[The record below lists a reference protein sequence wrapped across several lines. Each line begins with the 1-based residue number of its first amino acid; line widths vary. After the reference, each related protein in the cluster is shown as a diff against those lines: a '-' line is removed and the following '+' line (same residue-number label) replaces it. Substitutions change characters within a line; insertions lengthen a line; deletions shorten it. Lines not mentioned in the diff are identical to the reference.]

1 MATIKS
7 SNINITDLDFEDVSQ
22 SLKEYLKGQTILK
35 DYNFEGSN
43 LSILIDLL
51 AYAAHTSAFNANMVA
66 SEGKIVIIP
75 IILIFFIG
83 IFINHLIDD
92 SLSWLKYFNY
102 FSFSFLLFTLYFFRN
117 PKRKPVG
124 TSNQMVSPADG
135 KVIQII
141 NVDDPDI
148 SNAKQ
153 ISIFLSIFNV
163 HSQYVPIDSSVISS
177 NYFSGKYLLAFNHK
191 ASSKNEQST
200 TLFKTKENNKYKI
213 KQIAGFIARR
223 ILNYMESD
231 QSVIKGQRL
240 GFIRFGSRVEIIVSS
255 NNFDI
260 IVKKGDKIKANISTI
275 GIFK

>member
-1 MATIKS
+1 MI
-7 SNINITDLDFEDVSQ
+7 
-22 SLKEYLKGQTILK
+22 
-35 DYNFEGSN
+35 
-43 LSILIDLL
+43 
-51 AYAAHTSAFNANMVA
+51 A

-75 IILIFFIG
+75 VILIFFIG
-83 IFINHLIDD
+83 MFTSYLIDD

-117 PKRKPVG
+117 PKRNPVG
-124 TSNQMVSPADG
+124 ELNQMLSPADG

-141 NVDDPDI
+141 NVNDPEI
-148 SNAKQ
+148 GNAKQ
-153 ISIFLSIFNV
+153 ISIFLSIFDV

-191 ASSKNEQST
+191 SSSKNEQTT

-223 ILNYMESD
+223 ILNYMKSD
-231 QSVIKGQRL
+231 QSVIRGQRL
-240 GFIRFGSRVEIIVSS
+240 GFIRFGSRVEIIIPR

-260 IVKKGDKIKANISTI
+260 IVKKGDKVKANTSPI

>member
-1 MATIKS
+1 MLH
-7 SNINITDLDFEDVSQ
+7 N
-22 SLKEYLKGQTILK
+22 YK
-35 DYNFEGSN
+35 D
-43 LSILIDLL
+43 
-51 AYAAHTSAFNANMVA
+51 MVA

-124 TSNQMVSPADG
+124 TSNQMVSPSDG

-141 NVDDPDI
+141 NIDDPDI

-153 ISIFLSIFNV
+153 ISIFLSIFDV

-191 ASSKNEQST
+191 SSNKNEQTT

-223 ILNYMESD
+223 ILNYMKSD

-255 NNFDI
+255 NNFDV

>member
-1 MATIKS
+1 LF
-7 SNINITDLDFEDVSQ
+7 NN
-22 SLKEYLKGQTILK
+22 YK
-35 DYNFEGSN
+35 D
-43 LSILIDLL
+43 II
-51 AYAAHTSAFNANMVA
+51 A

-83 IFINHLIDD
+83 IFINHLMDD

-163 HSQYVPIDSSVISS
+163 HSQHVPIDSSVISS

-191 ASSKNEQST
+191 TSSKNEQSI

>member
-1 MATIKS
+1 
-7 SNINITDLDFEDVSQ
+7 
-22 SLKEYLKGQTILK
+22 
-35 DYNFEGSN
+35 
-43 LSILIDLL
+43 
-51 AYAAHTSAFNANMVA
+51 
-66 SEGKIVIIP
+66 
-75 IILIFFIG
+75 
-83 IFINHLIDD
+83 
-92 SLSWLKYFNY
+92 
-102 FSFSFLLFTLYFFRN
+102 
-117 PKRKPVG
+117 
-124 TSNQMVSPADG
+124 MVSPSDG

-148 SNAKQ
+148 DNAKQ
-153 ISIFLSIFNV
+153 ISIFLSIFDV

-177 NYFSGKYLLAFNHK
+177 NYFSGKYMLAFNHK
-191 ASSKNEQST
+191 TSSKNEQST

-260 IVKKGDKIKANISTI
+260 IVKKGDKIKANISPI
-275 GIFK
+275 GVFK

>member
-1 MATIKS
+1 
-7 SNINITDLDFEDVSQ
+7 
-22 SLKEYLKGQTILK
+22 
-35 DYNFEGSN
+35 
-43 LSILIDLL
+43 
-51 AYAAHTSAFNANMVA
+51 MVA

-83 IFINHLIDD
+83 IFINDLIDY
-92 SLSWLKYFNY
+92 SLNWLKYFNY

-148 SNAKQ
+148 GNAKQ

-191 ASSKNEQST
+191 TSSKNEQST
-200 TLFKTKENNKYKI
+200 TLFKTKENNKIVRITLIQTHLTWQNI
-213 KQIAGFIARR
+213 KYIFSNQCAEYSYRA
-223 ILNYMESD
+223 NY
-231 QSVIKGQRL
+231 
-240 GFIRFGSRVEIIVSS
+240 
-255 NNFDI
+255 
-260 IVKKGDKIKANISTI
+260 
-275 GIFK
+275 

>member
-1 MATIKS
+1 
-7 SNINITDLDFEDVSQ
+7 
-22 SLKEYLKGQTILK
+22 
-35 DYNFEGSN
+35 
-43 LSILIDLL
+43 
-51 AYAAHTSAFNANMVA
+51 MVA
-66 SEGKIVIIP
+66 SEGKIVLIP
-75 IILIFFIG
+75 ILLILLMG
-83 IFINHLIDD
+83 ISVNHLIDYNLD
-92 SLSWLKYFNY
+92 WLKYFNY
-102 FSFSFLLFTLYFFRN
+102 FSFSFLLFTIYFFRN
-117 PKRKPVG
+117 PIRNPVG
-124 TSNQMVSPADG
+124 KSNQMVSPADG

-141 NVDDPDI
+141 NVNDPDI

-191 ASSKNEQST
+191 TSSKNEQSI

-260 IVKKGDKIKANISTI
+260 IVKKGDKIKANISPI
-275 GIFK
+275 GVFK

>member
-1 MATIKS
+1 MI
-7 SNINITDLDFEDVSQ
+7 
-22 SLKEYLKGQTILK
+22 
-35 DYNFEGSN
+35 
-43 LSILIDLL
+43 
-51 AYAAHTSAFNANMVA
+51 A

-75 IILIFFIG
+75 VILIFFIG

-255 NNFDI
+255 NNFDV

>member
-1 MATIKS
+1 
-7 SNINITDLDFEDVSQ
+7 
-22 SLKEYLKGQTILK
+22 
-35 DYNFEGSN
+35 
-43 LSILIDLL
+43 
-51 AYAAHTSAFNANMVA
+51 MVA

-124 TSNQMVSPADG
+124 ASNQMVSPADG

-191 ASSKNEQST
+191 TSSKNEQST

-255 NNFDI
+255 NNFDV
-260 IVKKGDKIKANISTI
+260 IVQKGDKIKANISTI

>member
-1 MATIKS
+1 
-7 SNINITDLDFEDVSQ
+7 
-22 SLKEYLKGQTILK
+22 
-35 DYNFEGSN
+35 
-43 LSILIDLL
+43 
-51 AYAAHTSAFNANMVA
+51 MVA

-191 ASSKNEQST
+191 TSSKNEQST

-260 IVKKGDKIKANISTI
+260 IVKKGDKIKANISPI

>member
-1 MATIKS
+1 MI
-7 SNINITDLDFEDVSQ
+7 
-22 SLKEYLKGQTILK
+22 
-35 DYNFEGSN
+35 
-43 LSILIDLL
+43 
-51 AYAAHTSAFNANMVA
+51 A

-75 IILIFFIG
+75 VILIFFIG
-83 IFINHLIDD
+83 IFTNYLIDE

-163 HSQYVPIDSSVISS
+163 HSQHVPIDSSVISS

-191 ASSKNEQST
+191 TSSKNEQSI

-223 ILNYMESD
+223 ILNYMKSD

-260 IVKKGDKIKANISTI
+260 IVKKGDKIKANISPI
-275 GIFK
+275 GVFK

>member
-1 MATIKS
+1 
-7 SNINITDLDFEDVSQ
+7 
-22 SLKEYLKGQTILK
+22 
-35 DYNFEGSN
+35 
-43 LSILIDLL
+43 
-51 AYAAHTSAFNANMVA
+51 MVA

-124 TSNQMVSPADG
+124 TSNQMVSPSDG

-191 ASSKNEQST
+191 TSSKNEQSI
-200 TLFKTKENNKYKI
+200 TLFRTKENNKYKI

-260 IVKKGDKIKANISTI
+260 IVKKGDKIKANISPI
-275 GIFK
+275 GVFK